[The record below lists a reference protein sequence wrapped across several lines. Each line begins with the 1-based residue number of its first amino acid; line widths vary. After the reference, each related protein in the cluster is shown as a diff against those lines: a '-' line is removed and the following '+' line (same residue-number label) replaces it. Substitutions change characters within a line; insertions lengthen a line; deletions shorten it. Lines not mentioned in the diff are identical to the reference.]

1 LFANGFDAMDREST
15 AGKILEF
22 LLENEGRDIL
32 QSDLWKE
39 LGLSS
44 KDVSKILKKLEEEGL
59 IKREPVVYKGRK
71 TYKIMVLSDS
81 LLNSDKIGVTRS
93 VGRYLMRKLVNEAL
107 DIPCLSCPY
116 ISKCYEGGFYDPVN
130 CQFLNEWILRNMR
143 DRKQGA
149 SLPAQL

>member
-1 LFANGFDAMDREST
+1 LFFSGFDAMDREST
-15 AGKILEF
+15 ADRILEF

-44 KDVSKILKKLEEEGL
+44 KDVSKTLKKLEEEGL

-71 TYKIMVLSDS
+71 TYKITVLSDS
-81 LLNSDKIGVTRS
+81 LLNLDKIGVTRTRP
-93 VGRYLMRKLVNEAL
+93 VGRYLVRKLVNEAL

-116 ISKCYEGGFYDPVN
+116 INKCYEGGFYDPVN
-130 CQFLNEWILRNMR
+130 CQFLNEWVLRNMR
-143 DRKQGA
+143 ERGQGA
-149 SLPAQL
+149 SLPD